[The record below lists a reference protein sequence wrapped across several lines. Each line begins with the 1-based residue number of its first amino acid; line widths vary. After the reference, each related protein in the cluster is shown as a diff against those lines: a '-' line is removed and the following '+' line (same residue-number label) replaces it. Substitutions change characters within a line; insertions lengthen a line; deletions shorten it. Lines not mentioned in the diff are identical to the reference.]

1 MSLAMPEIAPEV
13 LPSLTLKDGTDVD
26 RAKFLADQV
35 AGRLIYVEGPGWY
48 AWDGRVW
55 VNDSTRDSVAR
66 SMVHEV
72 SDRLLAYAA
81 NGGDDAYIDAAR
93 ALRTSCCITAALT
106 ELQSMPGIRYRVD
119 ELDAHPNVMAFR
131 NVAVNLTTGEWYHHD
146 PTLLVTRL
154 VEVDYQPDAPCPQWE
169 AFLESSHPGD
179 PQMHTF
185 LQRLAG
191 YAITGYTRE
200 ECLAFFYGSGR
211 NGKGVFTETLGKVFA
226 AITTAQE
233 AEFWEKQRHGR
244 NGSLVAKLHGARL
257 VLSSEMTDARLDEA
271 FIKLFTAADR
281 MTANQKYKPAYD
293 FTPTGLLIMSGND
306 KPTIR
311 GTDDGIWRRFR
322 CVPWDESFVGREDPG
337 LKERL
342 EQEAEGIAAWVVRGA
357 VDWWRHGLNEPER
370 VTLAT
375 DEYRQES
382 DPFADWVEA
391 NFEAEAGG
399 FVSSAEIKGRGES
412 QHPRLPGRPQAWSK
426 AIARHFSAETGK
438 QGGKRGVVGVSAKKA
453 DIFGQPA

>member
-1 MSLAMPEIAPEV
+1 MRTPVDALAA
-13 LPSLTLKDGTDVD
+13 LTLKDGTDVD
-26 RAKFLADQV
+26 RAEFI
-35 AGRLIYVEGPGWY
+35 AGRVRGKLIYVDGPGWY
-48 AWDGRVW
+48 AWDGRHW
-55 VNDSTRDSVAR
+55 VNDSARDAVAR
-66 SMVHEV
+66 AMTHKV
-72 SDRLLAYAA
+72 SDSLLADALDG
-81 NGGDDAYIDAAR
+81 GGDAYLDAAR
-93 ALRTSCCITAALT
+93 ALRMSRCITAALT
-106 ELQSMPGIRYRVD
+106 ELQSMPGIRRRVED
-119 ELDAHPNVMAFR
+119 LDTDPYLLAFR
-131 NVAVNLTTGEWYHHD
+131 NGTVDLRTGVLHPHDSANLI
-146 PTLLVTRL
+146 TRL
-154 VEVDYQPDAPCPQWE
+154 VNVHYHPDAKCSEWL
-169 AFLESSHPGD
+169 AFLESSQPGD
-179 PQMHTF
+179 PEMYTF

-191 YAITGYTRE
+191 YAITGDTRE

-211 NGKGVFTETLGKVFA
+211 NGKGVFTETLGKVFS

-244 NGSLVAKLHGARL
+244 NGSLVAKLHGARI

-293 FTPTGLLIMSGND
+293 FTPKGLLIMSGND

-322 CVPWDESFVGREDPG
+322 CVPWDESFIGREDPG

-342 EQEAEGIAAWVVRGA
+342 LAEAQGIASWAVRGA
-357 VDWWRHGLNEPER
+357 ADWYQHGLNEPER

-391 NFEAEAGG
+391 NFHAEAGG
-399 FVSSAEIKGRGES
+399 FVTSAEIKQRGEA
-412 QHPRLPGRPQAWSK
+412 QQPRLPGRPQAWSK

-438 QGGKRGVVGVSAKKA
+438 QGGKRGVLGVTAKKA
-453 DIFGQPA
+453 DIFGQAA